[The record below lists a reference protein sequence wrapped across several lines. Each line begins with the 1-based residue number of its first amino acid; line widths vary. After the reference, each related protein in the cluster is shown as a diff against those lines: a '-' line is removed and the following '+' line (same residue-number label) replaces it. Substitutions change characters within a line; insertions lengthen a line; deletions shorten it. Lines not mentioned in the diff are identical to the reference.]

1 MVFVYCSRLT
11 DIKLLTQNKRCS
23 RCTPQLF
30 QGAISQCGLLGNR
43 FLSLTLTPLHVPPNS
58 LHHRLCNVD
67 FQQPQ
72 SGRVIC
78 VHRLDVFKQMF
89 SRSYINVGPQ
99 TCPITAHSPPTG
111 MASSPLWTIKPS
123 PKISEQ
129 KGGKQAVNLIN
140 QYCCL
145 GNSRPECFHF
155 PRLRSGSLIGLLG
168 LSEEVVRRQGFLFVA
183 CSSHRSPGHTD
194 PQCDAPMRPLKV
206 QLLDESVW
214 KPCFLRQ
221 TQVARW

>member
-1 MVFVYCSRLT
+1 MTLTLIISGCCSCGSCFSCPSGNRIFCEQLNVSMGVVSRRVREDRSYIFGRTGGKKRKKKPCIRWQLISQSFMVFVYCSRLT

-111 MASSPLWTIKPS
+111 MASSPL
-123 PKISEQ
+123 
-129 KGGKQAVNLIN
+129 
-140 QYCCL
+140 
-145 GNSRPECFHF
+145 
-155 PRLRSGSLIGLLG
+155 
-168 LSEEVVRRQGFLFVA
+168 
-183 CSSHRSPGHTD
+183 
-194 PQCDAPMRPLKV
+194 
-206 QLLDESVW
+206 
-214 KPCFLRQ
+214 
-221 TQVARW
+221 